1 MFNYKKKSN
10 YRLRGLPYV
19 TFNRLTERGSYI
31 DRPGLRATANT
42 TAADS
47 IGLQESHQ
55 IVRFTHQGKSRRL
68 HEFKIALLPIS
79 YNTSRQSSQV
89 RGMDLE
95 GEKNEKAQ
103 LLAKKKREKKKRRS
117 T

>member
-1 MFNYKKKSN
+1 MTA
-10 YRLRGLPYV
+10 G
-19 TFNRLTERGSYI
+19 
-31 DRPGLRATANT
+31 ATAKT

-55 IVRFTHQGKSRRL
+55 SVGFTHQGKSRRL

-95 GEKNEKAQ
+95 GEKNEK
-103 LLAKKKREKKKRRS
+103 LSCWLKKKGEKKKEGLPRIELS
-117 T
+117 SFVKL